1 METKIEGLILSKIPY
16 QDRHLI
22 CHLLLRSGKRA
33 SVLFYGGQGGG
44 KKKKDTILEV
54 GHMLKVELKRT
65 KHKSDLHHAK
75 EWSAIWT
82 HKNIRLDHKAFYLM
96 CFYLEV
102 VHKLS
107 VEENLY
113 DELRNEDKS
122 LEGLFL
128 TLSNGLL
135 FLEKELKA
143 TDFNLKKNILVFL
156 SKILLVQ
163 GVFPEREVCVLSENP
178 IKEIDNIVLVMEQG
192 GFADSSLVNA
202 EDGRKQAFGESG
214 KELWYLM
221 GKVSN
226 SKYPQLHDLELKN
239 EEIVFILIN
248 YFCYQFHF
256 SQSEFKSLPMIL

>member
-54 GHMLKVELKRT
+54 GHMIKVELKRT
-65 KHKSDLHHAK
+65 KLKTELYQAK
-75 EWSAIWT
+75 EWSSIWV
-82 HKNIRLDHKAFYLM
+82 HQKIRLDHKAFYLM

-107 VEENLY
+107 VEDDLY
-113 DELRNEDKS
+113 DELRNDDRS
-122 LEGLFL
+122 LEGLFRV
-128 TLSNGLL
+128 LSNALI
-135 FLEKELKA
+135 FLEKGLESK
-143 TDFNLKKNILVFL
+143 DFILRKDMFIFIT
-156 SKILLVQ
+156 KILLVQ
-163 GVFPEREVCVLSENP
+163 GVFPEREVCVLSGAL
-178 IKEIDNIVLVMEQG
+178 IKELDNIVLVMEQG

-202 EDGRKQAFGESG
+202 EEGRKQAFGHSG
-214 KELWYLM
+214 KELWAHM
-221 GKVSN
+221 GRISN
-226 SKYPQLHDLELKN
+226 SKYPELSELELQN
-239 EEIVFILIN
+239 EEIIYILIN

-256 SQSEFKSLPMIL
+256 SQSEFKSLPMII